1 MIIDAGCALERE
13 VRGGGRVAGA
23 ETGSSTC
30 GAQPWAV
37 GAFSSGE
44 EAVGLTVVC
53 PWLDDGCLP
62 HWHKLWSWNNLSS
75 WSKTLSSLA
84 LSWGGSQLQT
94 WQTWPAFALLKIHL
108 IIPTVEI
115 FGVLGH
121 AFLQEA

>member
-23 ETGSSTC
+23 ETGSSTLRKKSTNSLVTTC

-37 GAFSSGE
+37 GTFSSGE

-62 HWHKLWSWNNLSS
+62 H
-75 WSKTLSSLA
+75 
-84 LSWGGSQLQT
+84 
-94 WQTWPAFALLKIHL
+94 
-108 IIPTVEI
+108 
-115 FGVLGH
+115 
-121 AFLQEA
+121 